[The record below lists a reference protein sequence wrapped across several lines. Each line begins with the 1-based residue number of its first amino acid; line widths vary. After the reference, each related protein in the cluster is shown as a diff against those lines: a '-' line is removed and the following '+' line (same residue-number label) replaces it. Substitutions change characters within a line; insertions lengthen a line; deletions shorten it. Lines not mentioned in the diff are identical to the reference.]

1 VPKNDAG
8 ARRLARIPA
17 DSGSLSRDHGV
28 KTSSPFKPPSR
39 SGLPQLAPTCCD
51 RRAAKVSHL
60 HTVRSA
66 SRARGRRPKGQGHQH
81 PSKPLHSQP
90 PPFLIAATTR
100 REVRADPVSPGRSQP
115 MRASTTT
122 DSPSPRRHH
131 TKASIATL
139 VAFCALAAGAQ
150 ALAPA
155 SASAAISQPGA
166 CIPAEGAPLGW
177 GKDSNGQDCLLKIEV
192 IEVSGTAPPNA
203 PSWLDQLEDCLRN
216 PRCISGS
223 EGSVPDLDGQHID
236 VVGWYRRL
244 FRRKPPPMQPRPTL
258 APKPKAKRSL
268 RSRPPLTPEC
278 AWLLKMARDRH
289 QFYLE
294 MGGRAPNSKG
304 CQEVHVEG
312 IRGLQGRQVPSGAFH
327 AV

>member
-1 VPKNDAG
+1 
-8 ARRLARIPA
+8 
-17 DSGSLSRDHGV
+17 
-28 KTSSPFKPPSR
+28 
-39 SGLPQLAPTCCD
+39 
-51 RRAAKVSHL
+51 
-60 HTVRSA
+60 
-66 SRARGRRPKGQGHQH
+66 
-81 PSKPLHSQP
+81 
-90 PPFLIAATTR
+90 
-100 REVRADPVSPGRSQP
+100 

-223 EGSVPDLDGQHID
+223 GDSVPDLDGQHID

-258 APKPKAKRSL
+258 VPKPKVKPKAKVKAK
-268 RSRPPLTPEC
+268 PPLTPEC
-278 AWLLKMARDRH
+278 GALLAAVKEAEQRLITLSEGQVYPDEGNHSARRNYRHNATNYFDTRQKLNKVKAEWRLARAEFEASCKNSLQWL
-289 QFYLE
+289 
-294 MGGRAPNSKG
+294 N
-304 CQEVHVEG
+304 
-312 IRGLQGRQVPSGAFH
+312 
-327 AV
+327 